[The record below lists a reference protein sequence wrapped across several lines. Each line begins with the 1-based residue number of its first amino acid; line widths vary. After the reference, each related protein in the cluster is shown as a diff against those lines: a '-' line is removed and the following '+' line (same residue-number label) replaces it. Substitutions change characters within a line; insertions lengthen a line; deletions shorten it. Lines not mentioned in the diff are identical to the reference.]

1 MAVNRRIEESLPHH
15 EPSSLAPGNR
25 DRSYGRTNC
34 LSNCSL
40 PGKTGPVPGV
50 ASFLTRE
57 EAILGDGRAI
67 RKGREGFRFHVPAPW
82 KHGNGRVVGLDRFS
96 RFPFWLTFELL
107 LWKIFWNVLVPA
119 TIRDAV
125 GENTWFG
132 KDRGSLGRM
141 GCCFVMSISVFCCK
155 VS

>member
-1 MAVNRRIEESLPHH
+1 MAVNRRIEEPSPLLLSHH

-40 PGKTGPVPGV
+40 PKKTGPVPGV

-67 RKGREGFRFHVPAPW
+67 RKGRGGFRFHVPTSPPW

-107 LWKIFWNVLVPA
+107 LWKIFRNIPGRYATLSGKIRGLKKVEEAWGGWGVVL
-119 TIRDAV
+119 
-125 GENTWFG
+125 W
-132 KDRGSLGRM
+132 
-141 GCCFVMSISVFCCK
+141 
-155 VS
+155 